1 MFQLCVRCVL
11 LAALLA
17 SGFLPLV
24 IAPPTTSAAECLF
37 VMGFRALYEE
47 IPEVVGECKGPE
59 RYNVANGDALQET
72 TNGLMVWR
80 KADNFTAFTDG
91 YRTWVMGPEG
101 LQVRLNTERFEWEV
115 EPVVEVVPPGEP
127 SPAPE
132 TAPPRSPAPPVARP
146 APRSLGTGVFFTD
159 KRTTGW
165 GKLAIAN
172 KSRYDVVVALSPI
185 NNVKMPLVVFYVRGD
200 DEFTVDRVRDG
211 RYYVY
216 FMAGE
221 DWDGNRF
228 TTTLLSERFNEQ
240 IFWEVKDNRY
250 LLLRVTLGGEGG
262 RSDATT
268 EVSPGDFPNIR

>member
-1 MFQLCVRCVL
+1 MRRASLALLILALLVQG
-11 LAALLA
+11 LAAPARAAPADCEFVL
-17 SGFLPLV
+17 GFQTLRAA
-24 IAPPTTSAAECLF
+24 IADVLGECLED
-37 VMGFRALYEE
+37 V
-47 IPEVVGECKGPE
+47 
-59 RYNVANGDALQET
+59 RYDPDTGDAYQMTAAGMLF
-72 TNGLMVWR
+72 WR
-80 KADNFTAFTDG
+80 KADNHTAFTDG